1 MPVEVEAYVDGADD
15 EAAAPGAD
23 KPRFQLASLMPR
35 TEPRG
40 PVLTAGDREKLSDVL
55 RELLDCKR
63 LLERAR
69 EG

>member
-1 MPVEVEAYVDGADD
+1 LTPQAGDAEDGETHGALSAHNRQIPIASSSGRALD
-15 EAAAPGAD
+15 E
-23 KPRFQLASLMPR
+23 S
-35 TEPRG
+35 
-40 PVLTAGDREKLSDVL
+40 DREKLADVL

>member
-1 MPVEVEAYVDGADD
+1 MPEVDGQEAD
-15 EAAAPGAD
+15 APAPRLRLPSF
-23 KPRFQLASLMPR
+23 KPTPKP
-35 TEPRG
+35 EG
-40 PVLTAGDREKLSDVL
+40 LTPADREKLSDVL

>member
-1 MPVEVEAYVDGADD
+1 MRPDARSDSNAGSRALD
-15 EAAAPGAD
+15 AA
-23 KPRFQLASLMPR
+23 
-35 TEPRG
+35 
-40 PVLTAGDREKLSDVL
+40 DRERLSAVL